1 MVPSRRERCGGTT
14 SGLPAA
20 ARRRRNRA
28 WRQAGEHTLLR
39 PLGTKRQRRQAGQ
52 SIVTL
57 SLRDGVIVDGS
68 IKLVLFWNGGLGDQ
82 ASQSRHGDEL
92 VLRWEQF
99 PEERFRRRRLS
110 AVPRQLPAVYG
121 HLPGC
126 WFAHPPARP
135 DPGD

>member
-82 ASQSRHGDEL
+82 SSHSRHDDWLGI
-92 VLRWEQF
+92 RAA
-99 PEERFRRRRLS
+99 S
-110 AVPRQLPAVYG
+110 S
-121 HLPGC
+121 
-126 WFAHPPARP
+126 P
-135 DPGD
+135 D